1 MSLNLDPQTLLS
13 AMTAGSGR
21 AALLQQALQ
30 NADLDPVMGQLVGQM
45 LARSETAEAEAEAQ
59 DELAARDERIDEL
72 RQTLKDTSDTLARMQ
87 AELERLRA
95 ERRSSQEDLAAAV
108 EQVELLAGALG
119 ICSECIG
126 ETDDC
131 PTCGGRGYAG
141 SGFIRPDPVLYRRF
155 VSPVAVRRPFAPA
168 QGPVA

>member
-1 MSLNLDPQTLLS
+1 MSLNLDPQALLT

-30 NADLDPVMGQLVGQM
+30 NAELDPVMGQLVTQM
-45 LARSETAEAEAEAQ
+45 LAKSETAEAETEVQ
-59 DELAARDERIDEL
+59 EELAARGEQIDEL
-72 RQTLKDTSDTLARMQ
+72 RHTLKDTSDTLTRVHR
-87 AELERLRA
+87 EVERLRA
-95 ERRSSQEDLAAAV
+95 ERKSWEQDLTAAV

-119 ICSECIG
+119 ICSECLG
-126 ETDDC
+126 EADDC

-155 VSPVAVRRPFAPA
+155 VSPVAVRRLSAPT